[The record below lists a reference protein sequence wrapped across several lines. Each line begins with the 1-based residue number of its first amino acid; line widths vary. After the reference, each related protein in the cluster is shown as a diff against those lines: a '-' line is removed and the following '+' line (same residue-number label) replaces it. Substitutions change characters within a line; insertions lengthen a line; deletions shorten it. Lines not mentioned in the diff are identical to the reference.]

1 MKINLTFHDSLL
13 KYTNVKYHTIVCDDF
28 SSLVSALSSLFPAFG
43 KYIRRIQSANISENL
58 CLLDKNKKVVTNKIY
73 KFNRFR
79 EEHTELYVIPMIA
92 GAGGKK
98 SAFMQI
104 AIGIALVA
112 MPMMFPALGA
122 VPIFGSTLGSMMTS
136 MGVNMILGGLMS
148 LFTKTPKPPEK
159 QIPDAQERIENNMF
173 GGLTNTT
180 SSNNNVPVTY
190 GMTRLAGQLVSGYI
204 KTTNHGKGDVI
215 SVSGEF

>member
-1 MKINLTFHDSLL
+1 MVYSEAIKI
-13 KYTNVKYHTIVCDDF
+13 
-28 SSLVSALSSLFPAFG
+28 
-43 KYIRRIQSANISENL
+43 
-58 CLLDKNKKVVTNKIY
+58 
-73 KFNRFR
+73 
-79 EEHTELYVIPMIA
+79 
-92 GAGGKK
+92 
-98 SAFMQI
+98 
-104 AIGIALVA
+104 
-112 MPMMFPALGA
+112 
-122 VPIFGSTLGSMMTS
+122 
-136 MGVNMILGGLMS
+136 
-148 LFTKTPKPPEK
+148 KPPEK